1 MSQGQSESNSRLVRG
16 KLSRGAVLF
25 QSVSLIAPAA
35 GIATAAII
43 AANFVGGAM
52 PLAAVVAVLGA
63 LCVAVSVSQLAKHLP
78 SAGSVGTFVAK
89 GLGGPFGFWNA
100 WMYTIAEILV
110 VTFVS
115 LMSGNIVAGVMNS
128 EYNWSFKATWIV
140 VSVAVLVAVTIV
152 HELGITVSANVQRVV
167 SIIEILF
174 FVALSIALIVS
185 AGRHNTIS
193 VFSVKY
199 GNIPGYKGWGGILP
213 AIIFMV
219 TGFAGFESAASLA
232 EEAREPR
239 RAVAFAVIG
248 SILAIGAL
256 YVLTS
261 YAATVYFGPTQM
273 GKFAAF
279 NAGDPWTA
287 MTKQVWGVGW
297 VALFLILV
305 NSLFACA
312 NAGTNVSTRMLFSL
326 GRSGLLPARL
336 GRVHARRQTPFAA
349 LLVVMLIALAL
360 SLWLGLQY
368 GPLTGFAMLAVTSTS
383 FIVSMYILVQLAC
396 ISYFWRFQRQHF
408 NWFLH
413 LVVPLAGIA
422 LFIPVLLADLGIP
435 VLSFISKLSPPL
447 SYGAYAS
454 FAVAALGLVIAIL
467 LSVFRPDRLTHFG
480 GVVLGIGEEGEAA
493 EGGVAVA
500 SVGEGEKVV
509 PESVLS

>member
-1 MSQGQSESNSRLVRG
+1 MSEGQSGQGNSLVRG
-16 KLSRGAVLF
+16 KLSGGAVLF

-43 AANFVGGAM
+43 AANFAGGAM
-52 PLAAVVAVLGA
+52 PLAAVIAVLGA

-89 GLGGPFGFWNA
+89 GLGGPLGFWNA

-115 LMSGNIVAGVMNS
+115 LMTGNVVAGVTSS
-128 EYNWSFKATWIV
+128 EFGWSFTATWIV
-140 VSVAVLVAVTIV
+140 VSVVVLLLVTVI

-167 SIIEILF
+167 SILEILF
-174 FVALSIALIVS
+174 FVILSIGLIIS
-185 AGRHNTIS
+185 AGSHNTLS
-193 VFSVKY
+193 VFTTSH
-199 GNIPGYKGWGGILP
+199 GNIPGYGGWGGIMP

-248 SILAIGAL
+248 SIVAIGAL

-261 YAATVYFGPTQM
+261 YAATVYFGPDRM
-273 GKFAAF
+273 AEFAGF
-279 NAGDPWTA
+279 NAGDPWTG
-287 MTKQVWGVGW
+287 MTKELWGVGW
-297 VALFLILV
+297 IALFLILV
-305 NSLFACA
+305 NSLFVCA
-312 NAGTNVSTRMLFSL
+312 NAGTNVSTRLLFSL
-326 GRSGLLPARL
+326 GRSGLLPARI

-349 LLVVMLIALAL
+349 LLVVMLIALGLA
-360 SLWLGLQY
+360 LWLGIQY
-368 GPLTGFAMLAVTSTS
+368 GPLMGFAMLAVTSTS

-396 ISYFWRFQRQHF
+396 IAYFWRFQRQHF

-413 LVVPLAGIA
+413 LILPIAGIA

-435 VLSFISKLSPPL
+435 VFGFISKLSPPL

-454 FAVAALGLVIAIL
+454 FGLSALGLVVAIYFA
-467 LSVFRPDRLTHFG
+467 VARPDKLAQFSH
-480 GVVLGIGEEGEAA
+480 VVLGIDAHGEA
-493 EGGVAVA
+493 VKRDVPD
-500 SVGEGEKVV
+500 GEGPL
-509 PESVLS
+509 PESALT

>member
-1 MSQGQSESNSRLVRG
+1 MSQGQPGSSSSLVRG

-43 AANFVGGAM
+43 AANFTGGAM
-52 PLAAVVAVLGA
+52 SLAAVVAVLGA
-63 LCVAVSVSQLAKHLP
+63 LCVAVSVSQLAQHLP

-89 GLGGPFGFWNA
+89 GLGGPLGFWNA

-128 EYNWSFKATWIV
+128 EFNWSFKATWIV
-140 VSVAVLVAVTIV
+140 VSVGVLVAVTIV

-167 SIIEILF
+167 SIVEILF
-174 FVALSIALIVS
+174 FLILAIALIIA
-185 AGRHNTIS
+185 AGRHNTLA
-193 VFSVKY
+193 VFTVKY
-199 GNIPGYKGWGGILP
+199 GNVPGFKGWAGILP
-213 AIIFMV
+213 GIIFMV

-239 RAVAFAVIG
+239 KAVSFAVIG

-261 YAATVYFGPTQM
+261 YAATVYFGAGKM
-273 GKFAAF
+273 GGFAAF
-279 NAGDPWTA
+279 NNGDPWTGL
-287 MTKQVWGVGW
+287 TKQVWGVGW
-297 VALFLILV
+297 VVLFVILV

-326 GRSGLLPARL
+326 GRSGLLPARV

-349 LLVVMLIALAL
+349 LMIVMVIALAL
-360 SLWLGLQY
+360 SLWLGLKY
-368 GPLTGFAMLAVTSTS
+368 GPLMGFAILAVTSTS
-383 FIVSMYILVQLAC
+383 FIVSMYVLVQLAC
-396 ISYFWRFQRQHF
+396 IAYFWRFQRQHF

-413 LVVPLAGIA
+413 LVVPVAGIA

-435 VLSFISKLSPPL
+435 VLSFIGKLSPPL

-454 FAVAALGLVIAIL
+454 FGIAALGLVVAIIL
-467 LSVFRPDRLTHFG
+467 AVVRPDRLAQFG
-480 GVVLGIGEEGEAA
+480 HGVFGLADED
-493 EGGVAVA
+493 
-500 SVGEGEKVV
+500 
-509 PESVLS
+509 ESVEKIADGGNVIVEPAGS

>member
-1 MSQGQSESNSRLVRG
+1 MSQGQSEPNNSLVRG

-63 LCVAVSVSQLAKHLP
+63 LCVAISVSQLAKHLP

-128 EYNWSFKATWIV
+128 EFNWSFKATWIV
-140 VSVAVLVAVTIV
+140 VSVAVLVAVTII

-174 FVALSIALIVS
+174 FVALSVALIVA
-185 AGRHNTIS
+185 AGRQNTLG
-193 VFSVKY
+193 VFTVKY

-261 YAATVYFGPTQM
+261 YAATVYFGPTHM
-273 GKFAAF
+273 GTFAAF
-279 NAGDPWTA
+279 NARRPLD
-287 MTKQVWGVGW
+287 
-297 VALFLILV
+297 
-305 NSLFACA
+305 
-312 NAGTNVSTRMLFSL
+312 RDDE
-326 GRSGLLPARL
+326 ARL
-336 GRVHARRQTPFAA
+336 GHRLGRALPHPGELAVRLRQRRHERARPACSSRSDDPGFCPRVWAVFTVAARLRLRR
-349 LLVVMLIALAL
+349 LLVVMLAALAL

-396 ISYFWRFQRQHF
+396 IAYFWRFQRQHF

-413 LVVPLAGIA
+413 LVVPIAGIA

-435 VLSFISKLSPPL
+435 VFGFISKLSPPL

-454 FAVAALGLVIAIL
+454 FGLGGSGTRRCDLLRGSPAGPAQAV
-467 LSVFRPDRLTHFG
+467 RPRRARSQPG
-480 GVVLGIGEEGEAA
+480 RWGC
-493 EGGVAVA
+493 
-500 SVGEGEKVV
+500 
-509 PESVLS
+509 